1 MASVPWYQG
10 RLWHGMGLWSWLRL
24 GTRNRWAVA
33 PRRLPLALGITATA
47 AVNSLL
53 GCVVRAAYGR
63 RIAGTSLPP
72 DPVFI
77 IGHWRTGT
85 TMLHELL
92 ALDPANRC
100 PTTYESLSP
109 HHFLLTAGL
118 ARRGLR
124 FMLPR
129 TRPMDAM
136 RVGFDRPQEDEIAL
150 ALLGAPS
157 SFLSLAFPNRPPQ
170 HPGSPDLGPLSP
182 AERAAWQRTLRW
194 FLAALLV
201 ARPGRLV
208 LKSPQHTFRIRELLE
223 LFPQARFVHLV
234 RDPAAV
240 FPSTVH
246 FWSRM
251 AEVHSLQEPTFAG
264 LEENVLTTYA
274 AMHRRLEE
282 TRPLVPPE
290 RFLEIRYEG
299 LVADPVGTVRSI
311 YDRFAWPG
319 FESLEP
325 ALRGSADRGRRYRPN
340 RHCLAPAQARALAAR
355 WGDIFRRQGYPL
367 PECGAGDSPSGDR
380 P

>member
-1 MASVPWYQG
+1 MARVPWYQG
-10 RLWHGMGLWSWLRL
+10 RLWHGMGLRAWLRL
-24 GTRNRWAVA
+24 VARNRCAIQ
-33 PRRLPLALGITATA
+33 PRRLPLALGITAA
-47 AVNSLL
+47 AALNSML
-53 GCVVRAAYGR
+53 GCVVRGTYGR
-63 RIAGTSLPP
+63 RIAGARLPP

-92 ALDPANRC
+92 ALDTDNRS

-109 HHFLLTAGL
+109 HHFLLTAGV

-129 TRPMDAM
+129 TRPMDGM
-136 RVGFDRPQEDEIAL
+136 RVGFERPQEDEIAL

-170 HPGSPDLGPLSP
+170 HPGSPDLRSLSP
-182 AERAAWQRTLRW
+182 AERAAWERTLKW

-223 LFPQARFVHLV
+223 MFPQARFIHLV
-234 RDPAAV
+234 RDPAVV

-251 AEVHSLQEPTFAG
+251 AEIHALQEPTFAG
-264 LEENVLTTYA
+264 LEEDVLTTFA
-274 AMHRRLEE
+274 ALHRRLEE

-290 RFLEIRYEG
+290 RFLELRYED
-299 LVADPVGTVRSI
+299 LVADPVATVRGI
-311 YDRFAWPG
+311 YDRFGWPG
-319 FESLEP
+319 FERIEP
-325 ALRGSADRGRRYRPN
+325 AVRGYADRGRRYRPN
-340 RHCLAPAQARALAAR
+340 RHSLTPDQARTLAAR
-355 WGDIFRRQGYPL
+355 WGEIFERQGYRL
-367 PECGAGDSPSGDR
+367 PECP
-380 P
+380 